1 MCVSSCSFDF
11 LPPVTISLYFNF
23 SFRFVHAFYILYVCS
38 QNFPHMFL
46 EFPIPKCVLCAWE
59 RAREREWGVIW
70 SSDCEFL
77 SPVTIFFYLSFS
89 FNFFHVFVSHICSM
103 SYIFRRFSCI
113 YISVYIYI
121 YMYIY
126 IYIYICIC
134 IYVHMYIYIH
144 IYIYIYDSIQK
155 HVFKVTF
162 CRLCACERDKE
173 CERDRERK
181 RERDARLQYDFLSPL
196 H

>member
-1 MCVSSCSFDF
+1 M
-11 LPPVTISLYFNF
+11 F
-23 SFRFVHAFYILYVCS
+23 S
-38 QNFPHMFL
+38 
-46 EFPIPKCVLCAWE
+46 E
-59 RAREREWGVIW
+59 RARERERGVIL

-113 YISVYIYI
+113 YI
-121 YMYIY
+121 
-126 IYIYICIC
+126 CI
-134 IYVHMYIYIH
+134 YIYIH
-144 IYIYIYDSIQK
+144 IYIYIYTYAYVYIYICIYIYIYKYIYDSIQK

-173 CERDRERK
+173 RERERERK
-181 RERDARLQYDFLSPL
+181 REKEMRVCNMTFLSPV
-196 H
+196 HY